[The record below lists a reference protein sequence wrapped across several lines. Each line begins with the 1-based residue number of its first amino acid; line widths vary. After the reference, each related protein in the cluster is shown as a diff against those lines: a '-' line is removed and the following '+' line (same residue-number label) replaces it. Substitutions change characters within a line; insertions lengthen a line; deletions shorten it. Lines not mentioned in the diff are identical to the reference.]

1 MTRSL
6 GDKVGAKIGVCCVP
20 EVFKYEIKEEDKVF
34 VIASDGLWE
43 YVTNQ
48 EVTDLVKYIY
58 EDMKKNGEINGDKMA
73 KILHE
78 KAVKSWREKEIGM
91 DDITIICVILK

>member
-20 EVFKYEIKEEDKVF
+20 EVFNYEIKEEDKVF

-48 EVTDLVKYIY
+48 EVTDLVIYIY
-58 EDMKKNGEINGDKMA
+58 VDMKKNG
-73 KILHE
+73 
-78 KAVKSWREKEIGM
+78 
-91 DDITIICVILK
+91 